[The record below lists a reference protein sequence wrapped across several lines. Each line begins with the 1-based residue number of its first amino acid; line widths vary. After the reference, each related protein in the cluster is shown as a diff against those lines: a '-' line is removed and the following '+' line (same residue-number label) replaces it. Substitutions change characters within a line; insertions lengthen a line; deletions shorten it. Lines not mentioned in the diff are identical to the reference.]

1 MRLQKYLAMN
11 GIASRRKCEEY
22 IAAGMVAV
30 NGRTVTEMGV
40 QVDPDQ
46 DEVAFNGKPVN
57 RIRRK
62 VTIMLH
68 KPIGVL
74 STASDEFDRPTVVD
88 LVNYGERLYPVGRLD
103 YLTSGLLL
111 LTNDGDLAL
120 RLTHPRH
127 QTEKVYHAWLY
138 GIMTEEKMNLFRKG
152 LQIEDYVTSPAR
164 IKVILKEKDR
174 CLVEIGLKEGRNRQ
188 VRKMCEVLGYPVIKL
203 KRVSIGGLTLGDLK
217 PGEWRLLSDKELT
230 LLMGKEGEQP

>member
-1 MRLQKYLAMN
+1 LRLQKYLAMN

-30 NGRTVTEMGV
+30 NGQTVTEMGT

-46 DEVAFNGKPVN
+46 DEVTFNGNPVK
-57 RIRRK
+57 RVHQK

-88 LVNYGERLYPVGRLD
+88 LVNYDERLYPVGRLD

-127 QTEKVYHAWLY
+127 QKEKVYHAWLF
-138 GIMTEEKMNLFRKG
+138 GIITEEKMDLFRKG

-188 VRKMCEVLGYPVIKL
+188 VRKMCEVLGYPVINL
-203 KRVSIGGLTLGDLK
+203 KRVSVGGLTLGDLK
-217 PGEWRLLSDKELT
+217 PGEWRLLSEKELS
-230 LLMGKEGEQP
+230 LLMGREGEQS